1 MFGADVMRTF
11 SLIVLSKS
19 VPIAFSDV
27 AAAFKNLISPLLS
40 VTTAPYALLFDPSAF
55 ASHTIGTPPCAE
67 PV

>member
-1 MFGADVMRTF
+1 M
-11 SLIVLSKS
+11 VLSKS

-27 AAAFKNLISPLLS
+27 AAAFKNLISPSYS

-55 ASHTIGTPPCAE
+55 ASHTIGTPPCPE